1 MLFCSISLFFS
12 GSGLQQ
18 VHDQSFFSNESQRSF
33 PSGVGRGG
41 VQPHIDHPVHQAGS
55 QCTAAPPQQQ
65 QVHHVH
71 HSQSDAG

>member
-1 MLFCSISLFFS
+1 MLFCSIFIFFS

-41 VQPHIDHPVHQAGS
+41 VRPPIDHPVQQAGS
-55 QCTAAPPQQQ
+55 QCTAPPQQQ
-65 QVHHVH
+65 VHQVH